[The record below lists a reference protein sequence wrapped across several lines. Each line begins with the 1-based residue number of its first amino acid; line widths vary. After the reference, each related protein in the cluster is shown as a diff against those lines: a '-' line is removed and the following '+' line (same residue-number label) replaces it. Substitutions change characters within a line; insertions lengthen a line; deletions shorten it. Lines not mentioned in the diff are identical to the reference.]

1 MGTCQRFRHVVSPLF
16 SNVKGPEAF
25 VTNHQANS
33 IIVAVERNLSME
45 KIVGIMAATSD
56 LETVGNKLYLH
67 CTGTEP
73 YYRIPVPVSFINC
86 VIVAFHDE
94 QQDKLT

>member
-56 LETVGNKLYLH
+56 LETVGNFICTVLVPNHTTVYLYH
-67 CTGTEP
+67 
-73 YYRIPVPVSFINC
+73 S
-86 VIVAFHDE
+86 
-94 QQDKLT
+94 